1 MIKDPKILLRI
12 VITLFFIVQAL
23 GGMIIKNF
31 YDRFVAL
38 EQENSLYDDRL
49 DQLDTKIQILEMNL
63 YTVLEIQKITVGVRG
78 E

>member
-12 VITLFFIVQAL
+12 VITLFFAVQAL

-38 EQENSLYDDRL
+38 EHENALYDDRL

-63 YTVLEIQKITVGVRG
+63 YTVLEIQKITVGAG
-78 E
+78 GQ

>member
-31 YDRFVAL
+31 YDRFVML
-38 EQENSLYDDRL
+38 EQENALYDDRL

-63 YTVLEIQKITVGVRG
+63 YTVLEIQKITVGAG
-78 E
+78 GQ